1 VTHVQKHF
9 ETTCENT
16 ADYLLLY
23 FDQQLDSFVMAD
35 TSIILSGIEYKIRKL
50 IDENLSLK
58 KTVADLHNEVLNL
71 RLHEKELILQNKDLT
86 EKIEQKI
93 MADAFSSEK
102 EIEEGRKRIQALM
115 QEIEQCIALI
125 NK

>member
-1 VTHVQKHF
+1 MTHVQKHF

>member
-1 VTHVQKHF
+1 VQKHF

>member
-1 VTHVQKHF
+1 MTHVQKHF
-9 ETTCENT
+9 ETTCANT

-86 EKIEQKI
+86 EKIEHKI
-93 MADAFSSEK
+93 MAEAFSSEK

>member
-1 VTHVQKHF
+1 
-9 ETTCENT
+9 
-16 ADYLLLY
+16 
-23 FDQQLDSFVMAD
+23 MAD

-50 IDENLSLK
+50 IDENTNLK
-58 KTVADLHNEVLNL
+58 NTVAGLEKEVFNL
-71 RLHEKELILQNKDLT
+71 RQHEKELLLHNKELT
-86 EKIEQKI
+86 EKIEHKI

>member
-1 VTHVQKHF
+1 
-9 ETTCENT
+9 
-16 ADYLLLY
+16 
-23 FDQQLDSFVMAD
+23 MAD

-50 IDENLSLK
+50 ISENTSLK
-58 KTVADLHNEVLNL
+58 NTVSGLEKDVLIL
-71 RLHEKELILQNKDLT
+71 RQHEKELLLQNKELT
-86 EKIEQKI
+86 EKIEHKI

>member
-1 VTHVQKHF
+1 MQKHF

>member
-1 VTHVQKHF
+1 
-9 ETTCENT
+9 
-16 ADYLLLY
+16 
-23 FDQQLDSFVMAD
+23 MAD

-58 KTVADLHNEVLNL
+58 KTVADLQNEVLNL
-71 RLHEKELILQNKDLT
+71 RLHEKELIFQNKELT
-86 EKIEQKI
+86 EKIEHKI

>member
-1 VTHVQKHF
+1 
-9 ETTCENT
+9 
-16 ADYLLLY
+16 
-23 FDQQLDSFVMAD
+23 
-35 TSIILSGIEYKIRKL
+35 
-50 IDENLSLK
+50 
-58 KTVADLHNEVLNL
+58 
-71 RLHEKELILQNKDLT
+71 
-86 EKIEQKI
+86 

>member
-1 VTHVQKHF
+1 MQKHF
-9 ETTCENT
+9 ETTCANT
-16 ADYLLLY
+16 TDCLLLY

-58 KTVADLHNEVLNL
+58 KTVADLQNEVLNL
-71 RLHEKELILQNKDLT
+71 RLHEKELIFQNKELT
-86 EKIEQKI
+86 EKIEHKI